1 MDCDKNMHNVYV
13 RKNHFLSLTEPQ
25 TLIYMDMTGRK
36 VPHNIFTKP
45 RLHHK
50 DIKPKDFIN

>member
-1 MDCDKNMHNVYV
+1 MHNVYV